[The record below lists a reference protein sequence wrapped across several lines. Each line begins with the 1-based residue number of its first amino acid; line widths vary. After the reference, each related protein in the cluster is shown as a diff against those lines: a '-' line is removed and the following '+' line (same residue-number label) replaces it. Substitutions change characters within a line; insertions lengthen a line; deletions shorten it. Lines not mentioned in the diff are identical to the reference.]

1 MRDLLNSLESVQ
13 LYFFFFWKEVSF
25 AHMQKSGLSPTDRTD
40 CFKKHIY
47 MKHKAFLSAPGLI
60 ESM

>member
-1 MRDLLNSLESVQ
+1 
-13 LYFFFFWKEVSF
+13 
-25 AHMQKSGLSPTDRTD
+25 MQKSGLSPTDGTD